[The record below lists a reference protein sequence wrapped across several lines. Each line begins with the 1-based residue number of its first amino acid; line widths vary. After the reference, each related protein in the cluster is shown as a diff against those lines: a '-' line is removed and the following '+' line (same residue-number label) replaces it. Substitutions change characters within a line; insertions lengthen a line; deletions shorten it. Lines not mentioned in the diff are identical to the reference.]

1 MPEHDPEPNAVE
13 EQPADAQTQLEA
25 QATRDSAE
33 VELASV
39 RAELAEARSARAE
52 LVEAR
57 AQLREAALKYRDA
70 RLAAAPHIP
79 ADLVRGET
87 IDEIDRQLEAAQKV
101 VARLRQE
108 LAAEVRKEEPPARI
122 PVGSP
127 ARRAPELSAL
137 SPTEKIKLGLQQ
149 LAER

>member
-1 MPEHDPEPNAVE
+1 MPTQDPEPSALE
-13 EQPADAQTQLEA
+13 EQPADSQAEIEA
-25 QATRDSAE
+25 QAARDSAE
-33 VELASV
+33 AELASV
-39 RAELAEARSARAE
+39 RAE

-57 AQLREAALKYRDA
+57 AQAREAALKYRDA
-70 RLAAAPHIP
+70 RLAVVPHIP
-79 ADLVRGET
+79 TDLVPGET
-87 IDEIDRQLEAAQKV
+87 IDEIDRQLEAAQRV

-108 LAAEVRKEEPPARI
+108 LDAEARPEEPPARV

-127 ARRAPELSAL
+127 PRRPPDLSAL